1 MKNVRKTNGNGLKQ
15 KVGPATLI
23 DKGLEL
29 MYLRGYND
37 VSIKDLV
44 DAAGM
49 PKGSFYNH
57 YKSKE
62 DFGLAVLD
70 RYGEIWNEVLKKY
83 LDNNGLPARLR
94 FEQFTD
100 HMIEASSS
108 EWHFTK
114 GCLAGNFSQ
123 EMGDV
128 SEIFAKRIDT
138 VFRTARSYF
147 VNIVREAQLDGDIDP
162 TLDAEITGDFL
173 LNAFEGALL
182 RMKSARSA
190 GPLTGFKDMVF
201 TAIFRSST
209 KNQQRA
215 A

>member
-1 MKNVRKTNGNGLKQ
+1 MVARMKAEKK
-15 KVGPATLI
+15 KVGPETLI

-70 RYGEIWNEVLKKY
+70 RYGVIWQNVLETY
-83 LDNNGLPARLR
+83 LGQNGLPARMR
-94 FEQFTD
+94 FEKLVD
-100 HMIEASSS
+100 HMIEACSN
-108 EWHFTK
+108 EWHYTK

-128 SEIFAKRIDT
+128 SEIFAKRVDAI
-138 VFRTARSYF
+138 FRTARLYF
-147 VNIVREAQLDGDIDP
+147 VNIVREAQADGDIDP
-162 TLDAEITGDFL
+162 TLDAEVTGDFL
-173 LNAFEGALL
+173 LNAVEGALL

-190 GPLTGFKDMVF
+190 SPLTGFKEMVF
-201 TAIFRSST
+201 TAIFRNHSKS
-209 KNQQRA
+209 QQRA